1 MPHFVPAVG
10 SRILHGYPVGK
21 KSRPYIIIGY
31 KDNNIAVIQDVETG
45 KEDYIIMF
53 FYKYR
58 AWLSGYEIEWNPNIL
73 VLG

>member
-1 MPHFVPAVG
+1 MPHFVPAIG
-10 SRILHGYPVGK
+10 SRILYGCPVSK
-21 KSRPYIIIGY
+21 KARPYIIIGY
-31 KDNNIAVIQDVETG
+31 KDNNIAVIRDVETG

-58 AWLSGYEIEWNPNIL
+58 VWLSGYEIEWNPNIL

>member
-1 MPHFVPAVG
+1 MPHFVPAIG
-10 SRILHGYPVGK
+10 SRILYGCPVSK
-21 KSRPYIIIGY
+21 KARPYIIIGY

-58 AWLSGYEIEWNPNIL
+58 VWLSGYEIEWNPNIL

>member
-1 MPHFVPAVG
+1 MPHFVPAIG
-10 SRILHGYPVGK
+10 SRILYGYPVGK
-21 KSRPYIIIGY
+21 KARPYIIIGY

-58 AWLSGYEIEWNPNIL
+58 VWLSGYEIEWNPNIL